1 MIIADKYETIQLIK
15 KGLNTSVYL
24 ANQKLLNRYVILK
37 VLEIKE
43 EKEKDFL
50 KRFEREAKILAS
62 LEIENVIK
70 VYDYGF
76 FNSQYYIVYEYVKGK
91 SLEEILKERKKLDFI
106 YTLYLFYELTKILKI
121 IAEKNIIHRDIKPS
135 NILIREDGL
144 IKIGDFGLAYQKE
157 EKDLTLPGTII
168 GTPAYMSPEQCLGEK
183 VDERVDIYALG
194 ITIIEALSSHN
205 PFFSESYTQ
214 TIQKIL
220 KKEELNLK
228 ELLKD
233 IDEDF
238 LKILKKATYKRK
250 EKRYKNFA
258 FLLNDI
264 EEYIK
269 KKGIILPTKKEFSD
283 YLFFKKEISK
293 EEKKEKKR
301 KLRLTHFLIPI
312 ILLSL
317 LIPLFFLIPK
327 RREKVLSK
335 ESFLKETKRE
345 IDTILKEISPKKEI
359 KESLFTPITHKN
371 HKKIPKEVSY
381 SYLFINC
388 EPWGKVYLDNN
399 YLFTTPTKEF
409 LKLEPKNY
417 LLTIINDSFGKIE
430 TIINLKEKETLSLFF
445 NLKRLKSYLKIN
457 VIPWGEVYL
466 DERFIGITPF
476 YKEIIVEPGKRV
488 LKIKNPNYPIYQETI
503 DFKKG
508 EIIERII
515 KLK

>member
-15 KGLNTSVYL
+15 KGFNTAVYL
-24 ANQKLLNRYVILK
+24 ASQKFLNRYVILK
-37 VLEIKE
+37 ILELKE
-43 EKEKDFL
+43 EKDKDFL
-50 KRFEREAKILAS
+50 LRFEREAKILAN
-62 LEIENVIK
+62 LDMENVVK

-76 FNSQYYIVYEYVKGK
+76 FDSQYYIVYEYVKGK
-91 SLEEILKERKKLDFI
+91 SLEEILKERKRLDFL

-121 IAEKNIIHRDIKPS
+121 ISEKNIVHRDIKPS

-157 EKDLTLPGTII
+157 VKDLTLPGMII
-168 GTPAYMSPEQCLGEK
+168 GTPAYMPPEQCLGEK
-183 VDERVDIYALG
+183 IDERVDIYALG
-194 ITIIEALSSHN
+194 ITIIETLSAYN
-205 PFFSESYTQ
+205 PFFSSSYTQ

-220 KKEELNLK
+220 NKEELNLK
-228 ELLKD
+228 EILKD

-238 LKILKKATYKRK
+238 LKILKKATYKKR
-250 EKRYKNFA
+250 EKRYKNFS

-269 KKGIILPTKKEFSD
+269 KKEIILPSQKEFRD
-283 YLFFKKEISK
+283 YLFLKKEPTK
-293 EEKKEKKR
+293 EVKKEKKR
-301 KLRLTHFLIPI
+301 KLSLTYFLIPI
-312 ILLSL
+312 ILISL
-317 LIPLFFLIPK
+317 LIGFLFLIPK
-327 RREKVLSK
+327 RKEKILSK
-335 ESFLKETKRE
+335 ESLLEEKKGK
-345 IDTILKEISPKKEI
+345 IDTILKEIIPKKEEEKTKI
-359 KESLFTPITHKN
+359 RESSITY
-371 HKKIPKEVSY
+371 KKIPTEIPFA
-381 SYLFINC
+381 YLFINC
-388 EPWGKVYLDNN
+388 EPWGKIYLDNN

-430 TIINLKEKETLSLFF
+430 TIINLKEKETLLLFF
-445 NLKRLKSYLKIN
+445 NLKKLKGYLKIN

-466 DERFIGITPF
+466 DEQFIGITPF
-476 YKEIIVEPGKRV
+476 SKEIIVEPGKRV
-488 LKIKNPNYPIYQETI
+488 LKIKNPNYPVYEETI

>member
-1 MIIADKYETIQLIK
+1 MIITDKYETIQLIK
-15 KGLNTSVYL
+15 KGVNTTVYL
-24 ANQKLLNRYVILK
+24 ANQKFLNRYVILK

-43 EKEKDFL
+43 DKEKDFL
-50 KRFEREAKILAS
+50 LRFEREAKILAN
-62 LEIENVIK
+62 LDIENVVKI
-70 VYDYGF
+70 YDYGF

-157 EKDLTLPGTII
+157 EKDLTLPGMII
-168 GTPAYMSPEQCLGEK
+168 GTLAYMSPEQCLGEK
-183 VDERVDIYALG
+183 LDERADIYALG
-194 ITIIEALSSHN
+194 ITIIETLSSFN

-220 KKEELNLK
+220 NKQELNLK
-228 ELLKD
+228 EILKN

-238 LKILKKATYKRK
+238 LKILKKATYKKK
-250 EKRYKNFA
+250 EKRYKNFSE
-258 FLLNDI
+258 LINDI
-264 EEYIK
+264 EDYIK
-269 KKGIILPTKKEFSD
+269 KKEITLPSQKEFSD
-283 YLFFKKEISK
+283 YLFLRKESTKEEK
-293 EEKKEKKR
+293 EEKKKK
-301 KLRLTHFLIPI
+301 LSLIYILIPI
-312 ILLSL
+312 IFLSFL
-317 LIPLFFLIPK
+317 VSLFFLIPK
-327 RREKVLSK
+327 RKEIILREETFLS
-335 ESFLKETKRE
+335 ETTKK
-345 IDTILKEISPKKEI
+345 IDTILEKVGFKEEKKERKISETLSIPKKISQEIS
-359 KESLFTPITHKN
+359 F
-371 HKKIPKEVSY
+371 

-388 EPWGKVYLDNN
+388 EPWGKIYLDNN

-409 LKLEPKNY
+409 LKLEPKSY
-417 LLTIINDSFGKIE
+417 LLTIINDSFGKLE
-430 TIINLKEKETLSLFF
+430 TIINLEGKETLSLFF

-466 DERFIGITPF
+466 DERFIGVTPF
-476 YKEIIVEPGKRV
+476 SKEIIVEPGKRI
-488 LKIKNPNYPIYQETI
+488 LKIKNPHYPIYQETI